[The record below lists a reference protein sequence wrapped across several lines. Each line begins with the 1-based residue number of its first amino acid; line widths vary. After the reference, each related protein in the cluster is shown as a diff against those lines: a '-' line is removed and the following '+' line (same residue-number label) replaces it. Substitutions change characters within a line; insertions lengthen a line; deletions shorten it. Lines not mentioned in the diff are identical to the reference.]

1 MRIYLDHAAT
11 TPVDN
16 KVYATMKPFFSE
28 NFYNPSALYRE
39 GVVIRRAIE
48 VARERIA
55 KSLGCGIDEIIFT
68 SGGTESDNLA
78 IIGTIREYART
89 RAQIGKPH
97 VITSA
102 IEHPAILASC
112 RSLVLGG
119 EAEVTYIGVDARGIV
134 NPKEIRDAL
143 CENTALVSVMH
154 ANNEIGTVQPI
165 HAIAKIVRDWRR
177 KKNSPYP
184 YLHTDACQSVNYLD
198 TNVARLGVDMLT
210 LNGSK
215 IYGPKGIGVLYIKR
229 DVVIAPVIRGGG
241 QEFGLRAGT
250 ENVPGIIGFAE
261 ALAITERLKE
271 EEAARLAPLRDRLI
285 AKITAAIPDSFLNG
299 DAKERLPN
307 NVNISIPRV
316 DSERLIIELDARG
329 IACSARSACKSAED
343 GSSHVIMALSAGTDG
358 LSGVVRFTLG
368 RATRQKDV
376 DYTAEALNEILKRI
390 SV

>member
-1 MRIYLDHAAT
+1 
-11 TPVDN
+11 
-16 KVYATMKPFFSE
+16 
-28 NFYNPSALYRE
+28 
-39 GVVIRRAIE
+39 
-48 VARERIA
+48 
-55 KSLGCGIDEIIFT
+55 
-68 SGGTESDNLA
+68 
-78 IIGTIREYART
+78 
-89 RAQIGKPH
+89 
-97 VITSA
+97 
-102 IEHPAILASC
+102 
-112 RSLVLGG
+112 
-119 EAEVTYIGVDARGIV
+119 
-134 NPKEIRDAL
+134 
-143 CENTALVSVMH
+143 
-154 ANNEIGTVQPI
+154 
-165 HAIAKIVRDWRR
+165 
-177 KKNSPYP
+177 
-184 YLHTDACQSVNYLD
+184 
-198 TNVARLGVDMLT
+198 MLT